1 MRTMP
6 VHAMTSVG
14 TPMSYAP
21 NAGADPEKTVPL
33 ADLLADTEGRLL
45 QCHILA
51 GNIRLAMYGPEPGAD
66 GKAEEPPEGAVW
78 AARRIDK
85 STESLVHM
93 LNDILLAIEATGKK

>member
-66 GKAEEPPEGAVW
+66 GKGELPPGGAMW
-78 AARRIDK
+78 SARRLND
-85 STESLVHM
+85 SAAVLVKE
-93 LNDILLAIEATGKK
+93 LNDILAAIESSGK